1 MRMRV
6 QNITQGVHMMSLER
20 TLIKAQIRRRKWF
33 PRVTIGT
40 IVVSIYL
47 FRFEIAILVTISV
60 AAVVWK
66 VLSDPINE
74 TEELMRIRQ

>member
-1 MRMRV
+1 MRV
-6 QNITQGVHMMSLER
+6 RITEITKGVQMSTLER

-33 PRVTIGT
+33 PRVTVGA

-47 FRFEIAILVTISV
+47 FRLEIAILVTVSV

-74 TEELMRIRQ
+74 TEDIMRIRQ

>member
-1 MRMRV
+1 
-6 QNITQGVHMMSLER
+6 MMSLER